1 MNQFEM
7 PYLFIFSNEE
17 LCRLWSAYRQIAR
30 VIRENQERT
39 HIAILEDTFFRERQ
53 NLCFL
58 CASACDPLRLMSPK
72 RFAFFPSSVS
82 VSPVLLSNPRVF
94 FSEYAI
100 LFGINKLKY

>member
-39 HIAILEDTFFRERQ
+39 NIAILEDEVRSGAHFRAKVIVDECRRREELGRATFEFDEDNDTYCMCQ
-53 NLCFL
+53 
-58 CASACDPLRLMSPK
+58 
-72 RFAFFPSSVS
+72 
-82 VSPVLLSNPRVF
+82 
-94 FSEYAI
+94 
-100 LFGINKLKY
+100 